1 MLTKN
6 KQETKLKNKK
16 KRGAEGVK
24 LSVSR
29 VTYYYS
35 GTFPFV
41 WVHSHDK

>member
-6 KQETKLKNKK
+6 KQETKLQMLKK
-16 KRGAEGVK
+16 EKGEGGE

-29 VTYYYS
+29 VTYYYY